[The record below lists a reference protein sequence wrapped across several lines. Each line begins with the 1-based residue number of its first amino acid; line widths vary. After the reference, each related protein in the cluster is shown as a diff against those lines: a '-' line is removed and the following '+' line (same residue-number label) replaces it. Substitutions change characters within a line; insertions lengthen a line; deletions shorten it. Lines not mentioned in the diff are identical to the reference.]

1 MFSKFHSIIMQ
12 SNDFFASCATGGRHL
27 ECKRYGMN
35 EDYKILFCFSDNIGI
50 FNNFVPDFN

>member
-1 MFSKFHSIIMQ
+1 MQ